1 MLVTNRFVNVFYSLD
16 MWDYEYSSDG
26 LLGVAFLSEI
36 CDHNN
41 GKASSVVKASP
52 YDFELT
58 VSTATHELGH
68 K

>member
-1 MLVTNRFVNVFYSLD
+1 